1 MPFRGLDTSE
11 IEVRPC
17 LHCLVRKTSQS
28 NSLDQEL
35 FLGFIVLCSL
45 IIFHSSLLFQ
55 NLQQKESELKSELL
69 KKGKRQYTQ
78 VSFA

>member
-35 FLGFIVLCSL
+35 FPGLLCCVPLSFSL
-45 IIFHSSLLFQ
+45 ISHVSKFTAKGERTEVRTTQ
-55 NLQQKESELKSELL
+55 ERKETIHT
-69 KKGKRQYTQ
+69 G
-78 VSFA
+78 